1 MPLFAFTLPHDLRE
15 ELLNGVKWTFVS
27 FMFVSFICVA
37 VYTAKQVRTGRIF
50 SKESEPLPL
59 GMTALSGWI
68 FIASVVGL
76 IYLQSPLY
84 AIVVLVGTA
93 GVLAE
98 NRRTAV
104 RQFGL
109 DRVTPI
115 RAFAWGLLIFG
126 MVIMVENPL
135 TAATSWAL
143 DMLSVPHPDQQSVD
157 TFRQYNQTSVIL
169 FFLFQAVFFF
179 PVIEEIFFR
188 GFLLSFLKN
197 YTSTWMAIV
206 LSGGVFAFAH
216 LNIGVAIPLW
226 FLGIVLG
233 VAYEHTG
240 SLLVPIS
247 IHACFNLAEGLSLLL
262 DKGNSS

>member
-1 MPLFAFTLPHDLRE
+1 MPLFALTLSRDLRE
-15 ELLNGVKWTFVS
+15 ELQNGVRGLFILFILVS
-27 FMFVSFICVA
+27 FVCVA
-37 VYTAKQVRTGRIF
+37 FYTAKQIRTGRLF
-50 SKESEPLPL
+50 GKETEPLSL

-98 NRRTAV
+98 NRRSSM

-109 DRVTPI
+109 DLVTPR
-115 RAFAWGLLIFG
+115 RAFIWGLLIFG
-126 MVIMVENPL
+126 MVMMVEIPL
-135 TAATSWAL
+135 AGASNWAL
-143 DMLSVPHPDQQSVD
+143 DFYDVPHPEQQSVE
-157 TFRQYNQTSVIL
+157 TFRQYDQTSVIL
-169 FFLFQAVFFF
+169 LFLFQAVLFF
-179 PVIEEIFFR
+179 PIIEELFFR
-188 GFLLSFLKN
+188 GFLLTFLKN

-216 LNIGVAIPLW
+216 LNLGAAIPLW

-247 IHACFNLAEGLSLLL
+247 VHACFNLAEGLSLLM
-262 DKGNSS
+262 DKGSAS